1 MVYVGWYVGS
11 VIGALL
17 MLVAMTAMRH
27 DERKHVG
34 RFGWIVVILLCPPVG
49 FLLYLT
55 LAGRKISAEH
65 ELRGIVKMPPCP
77 SVEVPDRCGLSNI
90 GIRRGLAPSTPG
102 NCVKLLA
109 KPEEMYQYLFELI
122 DSATESLYVLS
133 FIMADDDLGHK
144 IVDKLAAK
152 ARQGVDVKLL
162 VDGVGSF
169 LMPDEMLDTVRDA
182 GGEAMTFKPVSRL
195 SRFAY
200 LNFRNHRK
208 LVIADGKR
216 AYVGGAN
223 LVQYEITEQP
233 DEDTWVD
240 LCVALTGPA
249 ACQVEAVFRSDWRF
263 VNRDHS
269 LDEADLQ
276 KEIPCCGVFKPK
288 SCDSKQTESSNGKS
302 SDGKASNRETSDGKS
317 GDSDSE
323 HCKSGDCESAKGES
337 EHRENS
343 KANDGHAEHG
353 GHDGHDGASRVQVIP
368 IGPDGPGEVM
378 EDLLIT
384 AIQRA
389 TKRVWIV
396 TPYFVPSSIA
406 MRSLEMACRREID
419 VRIMFPNESDM
430 MPADYARFE
439 YSRDLHE
446 AGARV
451 LRYRDGVVHTK
462 AVLVDDEVAFIGSAN
477 FDMRSFFLNYEV
489 MLAIHDPRIL
499 HELGDWYTAMEAQC
513 DDRQE
518 PDSLRRRF
526 FSTAAR
532 IFGSEL

>member
-17 MLVAMTAMRH
+17 MLVAMTVMRH

-34 RFGWIVVILLCPPVG
+34 RFGWIVIILLCPPLG
-49 FLLYLT
+49 FPLFLIF
-55 LAGRKISAEH
+55 AGKKISAEH
-65 ELRGIVKMPPCP
+65 ALRGIVQMPPCP
-77 SVEVPDRCGLSNI
+77 SVEVHDRCGLSSI

-102 NCVKLLA
+102 NCVQLVA
-109 KPEEMYQYLFELI
+109 KPEEMYKHLFELI
-122 DSATESLYVLS
+122 DSATESLHVLS

-144 IVDKLAAK
+144 IIDKLAAK
-152 ARQGVDVKLL
+152 ARDGVDVKLL
-162 VDGVGSF
+162 VDGVGAV
-169 LMPDEMLDTVRDA
+169 LMPDDMLQTVRDA
-182 GGEAMTFKPVSRL
+182 GGEAMTFKPVTRL

-216 AYVGGAN
+216 ALVGGAN
-223 LVQYEITEQP
+223 LVQYEITENP
-233 DEDTWVD
+233 DDDTWVD
-240 LCVALTGPA
+240 LCVAITGPA
-249 ACQVEAVFRSDWRF
+249 ACQIEAVFQSDWRF

-269 LDEADLQ
+269 LDEANLQ
-276 KEIPCCGVFKPK
+276 EENPCHGCFE
-288 SCDSKQTESSNGKS
+288 SKQ
-302 SDGKASNRETSDGKS
+302 
-317 GDSDSE
+317 
-323 HCKSGDCESAKGES
+323 CESKQCESDNGESDNGES
-337 EHRENS
+337 ENVES
-343 KANDGHAEHG
+343 VSAKSEQDCE
-353 GHDGHDGASRVQVIP
+353 SRVQVIP

-396 TPYFVPSSIA
+396 TPYFIPSSIA
-406 MRSLEMACRREID
+406 MRSLEMACRRDID
-419 VRIMFPNESDM
+419 VQIMFPNESDM

-439 YSRDLHE
+439 YSRDLHD

-451 LRYRDGVVHTK
+451 LRYHDGVVHTK

-489 MLAIHDPRIL
+489 LLAIHDPRIL
-499 HELGDWYTAMEAQC
+499 KQFADWYSALASQC
-513 DDRQE
+513 DDRKE

-526 FSTAAR
+526 FSTVAR

>member
-34 RFGWIVVILLCPPVG
+34 RFGWIVIILLCPPLG
-49 FLLYLT
+49 FPLFLIF
-55 LAGRKISAEH
+55 AGKKISAEH
-65 ELRGIVKMPPCP
+65 ELRGIVQMPPCP
-77 SVEVPDRCGLSNI
+77 SVEVHDRCGLSSI

-109 KPEEMYQYLFELI
+109 KPEEMYQHLFELI
-122 DSATESLYVLS
+122 DSATESLHVLS

-144 IVDKLAAK
+144 IMDKLAAK
-152 ARQGVDVKLL
+152 ARDGVDVKLL

-216 AYVGGAN
+216 ALVGGAN
-223 LVQYEITEQP
+223 LVQYEITENP
-233 DEDTWVD
+233 DDDTWVD
-240 LCVALTGPA
+240 LCVAITGPA
-249 ACQVEAVFRSDWRF
+249 ACQIEAVFQSDWRF

-276 KEIPCCGVFKPK
+276 EESPCHGCFE
-288 SCDSKQTESSNGKS
+288 SKQCEPKLLPSK
-302 SDGKASNRETSDGKS
+302 K
-317 GDSDSE
+317 SDSE
-323 HCKSGDCESAKGES
+323 TNDPKRSDLERSDLEKGDSGTAKSEQ
-337 EHRENS
+337 
-343 KANDGHAEHG
+343 DGG
-353 GHDGHDGASRVQVIP
+353 SRVQVIP

-396 TPYFVPSSIA
+396 TPYFIPSSIA
-406 MRSLEMACRREID
+406 MRSLEMACRRDID

-446 AGARV
+446 AGACV
-451 LRYRDGVVHTK
+451 LRYHDGVVHTK

-489 MLAIHDPRIL
+489 LLAIHDPRVL
-499 HELGDWYTAMEAQC
+499 KQLEEWYTAMESQC
-513 DDRQE
+513 DDRKE

>member
-34 RFGWIVVILLCPPVG
+34 RFGWIVVILVCPPVG
-49 FLLYLT
+49 FLLYLIF
-55 LAGRKISAEH
+55 AGRKISAEH

-77 SVEVPDRCGLSNI
+77 SVEVHDQCGLSNI
-90 GIRRGLAPSTPG
+90 GIRRGLASATPG

-109 KPEEMYQYLFELI
+109 KPEEMYQHLFELI

-144 IVDKLAAK
+144 IMDKLAAK
-152 ARQGVDVKLL
+152 ARAGVDVKLL
-162 VDGVGSF
+162 VDGVGAF

-216 AYVGGAN
+216 AFVGGAN
-223 LVQYEITEQP
+223 LVQYEITDQP

-240 LCVALTGPA
+240 LCVAITGPA

-276 KEIPCCGVFKPK
+276 KEIPCCGVFQPK
-288 SCDSKQTESSNGKS
+288 SCDSKQTESS
-302 SDGKASNRETSDGKS
+302 DGNTEPCERIDGKS
-317 GDSDSE
+317 GDCDSQKDGSE
-323 HCKSGDCESAKGES
+323 HQGGST
-337 EHRENS
+337 
-343 KANDGHAEHG
+343 ANAE
-353 GHDGHDGASRVQVIP
+353 HDGASRVQVIP
-368 IGPDGPGEVM
+368 IGADGPGEVM

-396 TPYFVPSSIA
+396 TPYFIPSSIA

-419 VRIMFPNESDM
+419 VRIMFPNVSDM

-477 FDMRSFFLNYEV
+477 FDMRSFFLNYEM
-489 MLAIHDPRIL
+489 MLAIHDPRVL

>member
-17 MLVAMTAMRH
+17 MLVAMTVMRH

-34 RFGWIVVILLCPPVG
+34 RFGWIVIILLCPPLG
-49 FLLYLT
+49 FPLFLIF
-55 LAGRKISAEH
+55 AGKKISAEH
-65 ELRGIVKMPPCP
+65 ALRGIVQMPPCP
-77 SVEVPDRCGLSNI
+77 SVEVHERCGLSSI

-102 NCVKLLA
+102 NCVQLLA
-109 KPEEMYQYLFELI
+109 KPEEMYKHLFELI
-122 DSATESLYVLS
+122 DSATESLHVLS

-144 IVDKLAAK
+144 IIDKLAAK
-152 ARQGVDVKLL
+152 ARDGVDVKLL
-162 VDGVGSF
+162 VDGVGAV
-169 LMPDEMLDTVRDA
+169 LMPDDMLQMVRDA
-182 GGEAMTFKPVSRL
+182 GGQAMTFKPVTRL

-216 AYVGGAN
+216 ALVGGAN
-223 LVQYEITEQP
+223 LVQYEITENP

-240 LCVALTGPA
+240 LCVAITGPA
-249 ACQVEAVFRSDWRF
+249 ACQIEAVFQSDWRF

-269 LDEADLQ
+269 LDEANLQ
-276 KEIPCCGVFKPK
+276 EESPCHGCFE
-288 SCDSKQTESSNGKS
+288 SKQCESKQCGSENGGSENGESDNGETVPAKS
-302 SDGKASNRETSDGKS
+302 EQ
-317 GDSDSE
+317 
-323 HCKSGDCESAKGES
+323 DCE
-337 EHRENS
+337 
-343 KANDGHAEHG
+343 
-353 GHDGHDGASRVQVIP
+353 SRVQVIP
-368 IGPDGPGEVM
+368 IGPDGPSEVM

-396 TPYFVPSSIA
+396 TPYFIPSSIA
-406 MRSLEMACRREID
+406 MRSLEMACRRDID

-430 MPADYARFE
+430 MPADYARFD
-439 YSRDLHE
+439 YSRDLHD

-451 LRYRDGVVHTK
+451 LRYHDGVVHTK

-489 MLAIHDPRIL
+489 LLAIHDPRIL
-499 HELGDWYTAMEAQC
+499 KQLEDWYTALASQC
-513 DDRQE
+513 DDRKE

-526 FSTAAR
+526 FSTVAR